1 MRCNMKKE
9 FNLLNNKS
17 TFIINLVFSVLEVLG
32 GFLTNSISLI
42 SGAIH
47 DLSDSISICI
57 SYIFEKISKKVPK
70 AHLGPGPFWARTQK
84 TRSQMCQ
91 MCKKEKAYVNKFYK
105 SNNFIYCSFNSNAF
119 NGKKRNRATS
129 TV

>member
-1 MRCNMKKE
+1 MKKE

-57 SYIFEKISKKVPK
+57 SYIFEQISKNEVNNKYSYAYLRFK
-70 AHLGPGPFWARTQK
+70 YIRYFITSILLLLGSILMLSLSIPRLIDVK
-84 TRSQMCQ
+84 
-91 MCKKEKAYVNKFYK
+91 
-105 SNNFIYCSFNSNAF
+105 
-119 NGKKRNRATS
+119 
-129 TV
+129 

>member
-1 MRCNMKKE
+1 MKKE

-57 SYIFEKISKKVPK
+57 SYIFEKISKKDLQKSKDYYILIVLYVSV
-70 AHLGPGPFWARTQK
+70 AQLDRASPF
-84 TRSQMCQ
+84 
-91 MCKKEKAYVNKFYK
+91 
-105 SNNFIYCSFNSNAF
+105 
-119 NGKKRNRATS
+119 
-129 TV
+129 

>member
-1 MRCNMKKE
+1 MKKE

-17 TFIINLVFSVLEVLG
+17 TFLINLVFSVLEVLG

-57 SYIFEKISKKVPK
+57 SYIFEKISKKDLQKSKDYYILIVLYVSV
-70 AHLGPGPFWARTQK
+70 AQLDRASPF
-84 TRSQMCQ
+84 
-91 MCKKEKAYVNKFYK
+91 
-105 SNNFIYCSFNSNAF
+105 
-119 NGKKRNRATS
+119 
-129 TV
+129 